1 MDYEDRS
8 MPPPTAPA
16 PVRSQTVALI
26 GRAGVPVEA
35 KVMEIGNGRPIVFLH
50 GLVGQNEHWEEVAKR
65 LSHPARCIMLE
76 LPLLNLEGDDC
87 SIHGATD
94 LAAVFLREQVQEP
107 ATIVGNSFGGHVA
120 LKLAIEQPHLV
131 RALVL
136 TGASGLI
143 EKSIVSDVQIR
154 PSMEWVERRIG
165 ELFYDRSKMLVS
177 DVSRAHE
184 VLSRRPQARAM
195 VKLSKSARRNHLGDE
210 LHRISCPTLILWGRQ
225 DIVTPPE
232 ACEQFRRDIS
242 DSRVVWIEEC
252 GHAPMIECPGPFAEA
267 LGVFLSQLP

>member
-1 MDYEDRS
+1 

-76 LPLLNLEGDDC
+76 LPLLNLEGEDC

-94 LAAVFLREQVQEP
+94 LAAVFLREHVQEP

-154 PSMEWVERRIG
+154 PSM
-165 ELFYDRSKMLVS
+165 VS